1 MLLPPE
7 NAHFVTG
14 PVPPL
19 LLLGAAPVHTGLPA
33 LADGPDGA
41 MPVCVGWTLVP
52 SLVMCVVD
60 GPGGAGC
67 VIPTLTA
74 PGDPEEAA
82 HIDAW
87 CAAVEEAGG
96 AVVVSLDAMPEQVDW
111 AEVFGGDTAR
121 GGFVPLAALA

>member
-7 NAHFVTG
+7 NARFVTG

-19 LLLGAAPVHTGLPA
+19 LLLGAAPVHSVLPA
-33 LADGPDGA
+33 LSEGPDGRL
-41 MPVCVGWTLVP
+41 PVCEGWTLIP
-52 SLVMCVVD
+52 SLIMCVVD

-82 HIDAW
+82 YIDAW
-87 CAAVEEAGG
+87 CAEVAEAGG
-96 AVVVSLDAMPEQVDW
+96 AVVVSLDAMPEQVDR
-111 AEVFGGDTAR
+111 AEVFGGDAAR
-121 GGFVPLAALA
+121 GGFVALAALA